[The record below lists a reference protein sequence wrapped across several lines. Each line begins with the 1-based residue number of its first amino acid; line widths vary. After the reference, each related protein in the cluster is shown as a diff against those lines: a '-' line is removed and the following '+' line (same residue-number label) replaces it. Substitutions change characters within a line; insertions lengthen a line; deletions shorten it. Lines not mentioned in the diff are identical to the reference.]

1 MDTTLLSYDQPP
13 HGPSRTRRRPTR
25 AHAQPTNGHQT
36 NGHLRNRYLES
47 PAEALD
53 ALAACT
59 PADALIWFTHY
70 LRRRDRVVD
79 DIAGEEFASVLD
91 TLAADFRTEAGAE
104 PTSPHAAG
112 LYLAAAVI
120 SDTATMIRVN
130 ERRDAP

>member
-1 MDTTLLSYDQPP
+1 M
-13 HGPSRTRRRPTR
+13 
-25 AHAQPTNGHQT
+25 
-36 NGHLRNRYLES
+36 
-47 PAEALD
+47 
-53 ALAACT
+53 
-59 PADALIWFTHY
+59 IWFTHY